1 MSSPEQAPSAAE
13 DLAAL
18 RSDFLSALGWMA
30 LGIAILIG
38 SVMMDRLEKQGINP
52 YTIPGLLPGLLGIAM
67 TILGALLAARSWRP
81 QLLASANRAAVNRA
95 EQMRILL
102 VLGLCLTFGV
112 VLVGHGLPFW
122 LAAAIFVTTAI
133 LCLQYQARKSTGEG
147 LSLRRFAAT
156 AAIGLGAGI
165 AMTILGA
172 LLAARSWR
180 PHLFASAANGM
191 PVNRA
196 EQKRILLV
204 LGLCLAF
211 GVGLVGHGL
220 PFWLAAAIFVTVA
233 IVSLQYRERRS
244 TGEKLSLRRLIT
256 AAAIGLGA
264 GAAITVVFQEIFL
277 VRLP

>member
-1 MSSPEQAPSAAE
+1 MSSREQAPSAAE

-81 QLLASANRAAVNRA
+81 HLLASAGKTPVNRA

-102 VLGLCLTFGV
+102 VLGLCLAFGV

-133 LCLQYQARKSTGEG
+133 LCLQYQARKSTGEA
-147 LSLRRFAAT
+147 LTLRQFATT
-156 AAIGLGAGI
+156 AAIGLGAG
-165 AMTILGA
+165 
-172 LLAARSWR
+172 
-180 PHLFASAANGM
+180 
-191 PVNRA
+191 
-196 EQKRILLV
+196 
-204 LGLCLAF
+204 
-211 GVGLVGHGL
+211 
-220 PFWLAAAIFVTVA
+220 VA
-233 IVSLQYRERRS
+233 I
-244 TGEKLSLRRLIT
+244 TI
-256 AAAIGLGA
+256 
-264 GAAITVVFQEIFL
+264 VFQEIFL